1 MIDIENEIFT
11 EIADA
16 VDEQMPG
23 TSLSSE
29 YVPAPSAFPHATIVE
44 MDNSVLLR
52 TRSSS
57 SNENHA
63 TVMYEV
69 NVYSNLTNGKK
80 SQAKQ
85 LIHQV
90 DEVMAT
96 MGFVRSYCS
105 PTPNLA
111 DSTVY
116 RITARYRAVV
126 DKNKTIY
133 RR

>member
-1 MIDIENEIFT
+1 MIDIEPIVFETVKN
-11 EIADA
+11 A
-16 VDEQMPG
+16 V
-23 TSLSSE
+23 
-29 YVPAPSAFPHATIVE
+29 APVKCSPTYQDRSTMFPLVTVE
-44 MDNSVLLR
+44 EHDNSMYEK
-52 TRSSS
+52 TQDSG
-57 SNENHA
+57 NIENHA
-63 TVMYEV
+63 RVLYEV
-69 NVYSNLTNGKK
+69 NVYSNLANGKK

-90 DEVMAT
+90 DEVMAN

-126 DKNKTIY
+126 DKNKNIY